1 MGKMMAKIYEAS
13 DKDGKFG
20 HYLTLIANGIMSI
33 DELANKALYGKPYQ
47 INFAVSRFQGDYAW
61 SDDDIMGFLK
71 DLSERVNDKKPYFV
85 GVFTFVFQK
94 KCIKILDG
102 RHRLI
107 VIVLLLLALGDK
119 TMDLIMNFD
128 DMGGKERIMAHLELV
143 RAWCKDKFADKQKG
157 VKFALNLRQKVLF
170 IGFQAWSLKDAAIF
184 YSRKKGLGTSGFV
197 GTKTPLQGAFGDLS
211 VQNRAKSL
219 QRKTNGENRISPH
232 SLGSLTFHQFE
243 IPRYHRLYEWQS
255 KHINAFLRDIK
266 RAFMHTTKL
275 YIGAIITAYQLDSRE
290 AGIYVL
296 LDGVQRLMTLWF
308 VCFYMANLKPL
319 GRWANRYKR
328 LIFYAHG
335 DELRFVAPAQ
345 SEFGRVLSEF
355 AKTNYDLSVFKHTN
369 LACIQN
375 AFDTIRRFFERCE
388 KAGVDMEKFAIF
400 IYELVEIRL
409 VKLALDDDEARHF
422 CEKIQR
428 V

>member
-1 MGKMMAKIYEAS
+1 M
-13 DKDGKFG
+13 
-20 HYLTLIANGIMSI
+20 
-33 DELANKALYGKPYQ
+33 
-47 INFAVSRFQGDYAW
+47 
-61 SDDDIMGFLK
+61 
-71 DLSERVNDKKPYFV
+71 
-85 GVFTFVFQK
+85 
-94 KCIKILDG
+94 
-102 RHRLI
+102 
-107 VIVLLLLALGDK
+107 
-119 TMDLIMNFD
+119 
-128 DMGGKERIMAHLELV
+128 
-143 RAWCKDKFADKQKG
+143 
-157 VKFALNLRQKVLF
+157 
-170 IGFQAWSLKDAAIF
+170 
-184 YSRKKGLGTSGFV
+184 GTSGFA
-197 GTKTPLQGAFGDLS
+197 GTKMPLQGAFDDLS
-211 VQNRAKSL
+211 VQNRANSL

-232 SLGSLTFHQFE
+232 SIGSLTFHQFE

-400 IYELVEIRL
+400 IYELVAIRL
-409 VKLALDDDEARHF
+409 VKLALNDDEARYF
-422 CEKIQR
+422 CEKIQS